1 MVTSKV
7 FIPVLSKIGYKQRIK
22 LSTFLNIKNI
32 ADAFSGHLI
41 SDRLYESLLEFI
53 ELQKVNE
60 FSFVGSVVEND
71 NEQKEQFLKG
81 LNELIISTDMQA
93 LNSGKQSLIIQEQ
106 IRLFKDLKN

>member
-22 LSTFLNIKNI
+22 LSTFLNVKNI

-41 SDRLYESLLEFI
+41 SDDLYNSLLEFM
-53 ELQKVNE
+53 ELQKVNG

-71 NEQKEQFLKG
+71 DAQKEHFLKG
-81 LNELIISTDMQA
+81 LNGLIVSKDMQA

-106 IRLFKDLKN
+106 IRLYKDLKN